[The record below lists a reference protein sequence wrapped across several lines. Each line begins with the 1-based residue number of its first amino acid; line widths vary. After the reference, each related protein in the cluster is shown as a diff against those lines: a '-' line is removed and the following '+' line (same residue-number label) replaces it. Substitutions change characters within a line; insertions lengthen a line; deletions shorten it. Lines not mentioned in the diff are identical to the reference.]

1 MGTVQLKEELH
12 QIIDRIEDS
21 KILEATYT
29 LLERQDII
37 LHTTNG
43 EPLTQREFESM
54 IDEGEHDIEQ
64 GKIHSHEQVKEHF
77 RNKLA

>member
-1 MGTVQLKEELH
+1 METVQLKEELH

-37 LHTTNG
+37 LHATNG
-43 EPLTQREFESM
+43 KPLTQRAFESM

-64 GKIHSHEQVKEHF
+64 GKTHSHEQIKEHF
-77 RNKLA
+77 RKN

>member
-12 QIIDRIEDS
+12 QIIDRIEDD
-21 KILEATYT
+21 KILEATYI

-43 EPLTQREFESM
+43 KPLTQREFGTM

-64 GKIHSHEQVKEHF
+64 GKVHNHDQIKKHF
-77 RNKLA
+77 RNK